1 MENEIRTALV
11 RLLEGIGKTDG
22 RAIAEETARLDS
34 LLERGRYGL
43 NPQLVHFL
51 ERRSY
56 TKALQFLTGD
66 IAIPSGKC
74 EPRGRK
80 TDA

>member
-1 MENEIRTALV
+1 MENEIKASLA
-11 RLLEGIGKTDG
+11 RLLDGIGRSDG

-34 LLERGRYGL
+34 LVERGRYGL

-56 TKALQFLTGD
+56 AKAFQFLRGD
-66 IAIPSGKC
+66 IAIPTGKC
-74 EPRGRK
+74 GGREAK
-80 TDA
+80 GDA